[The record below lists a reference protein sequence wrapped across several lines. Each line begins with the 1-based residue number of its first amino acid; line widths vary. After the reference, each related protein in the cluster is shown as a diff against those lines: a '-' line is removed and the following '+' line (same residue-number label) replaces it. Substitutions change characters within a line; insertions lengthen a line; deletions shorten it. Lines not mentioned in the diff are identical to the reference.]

1 MAEPVDFDRRSTHFG
16 RNSNRLTT
24 GTTRP
29 DRVTGA
35 VHMGSTTSGPD
46 TKPRGALRRRIDL
59 LVREVAKFGAVGGAG
74 LLVNLAVFNLV
85 RHTTDLQVVRASVI
99 ATVVAIVFN
108 YVGFRY
114 FTYRDRDKS
123 GRTKELSLFLLFS
136 AVGLVIENG
145 VLYTATYGF
154 GWDSPLQSNIFK
166 FLGIGVAT
174 LFRFWSYRTWV
185 FRALPAREAVASAE
199 SFLEKGAAHPPAL
212 TGGAVK
218 RPNATGPYKRR

>member
-1 MAEPVDFDRRSTHFG
+1 MER
-16 RNSNRLTT
+16 
-24 GTTRP
+24 
-29 DRVTGA
+29 
-35 VHMGSTTSGPD
+35 GSS
-46 TKPRGALRRRIDL
+46 RLRRL
-59 LVREVAKFGAVGGAG
+59 CREVAKFGAVGGAG
-74 LLVNLAVFNLV
+74 VLVNLGVFNLV
-85 RHTTDLQVVRASVI
+85 RQVTDLQVVRAGVI

-123 GRTKELSLFLLFS
+123 GRTREMSLFLLFS

-145 VLYTATYGF
+145 VLYAATYGF

-185 FRALPAREAVASAE
+185 FRALPVREPAAGEVAR
-199 SFLEKGAAHPPAL
+199 
-212 TGGAVK
+212 GG
-218 RPNATGPYKRR
+218 RPGPRPRQRVP

>member
-1 MAEPVDFDRRSTHFG
+1 M
-16 RNSNRLTT
+16 
-24 GTTRP
+24 
-29 DRVTGA
+29 
-35 VHMGSTTSGPD
+35 
-46 TKPRGALRRRIDL
+46 
-59 LVREVAKFGAVGGAG
+59 REVAKFGAVGGAG
-74 LLVNLAVFNLV
+74 LLVNLGVFNLV
-85 RHTTDLQVVRASVI
+85 RNTTELQVVRASII
-99 ATVVAIVFN
+99 ATVVAIAFN

-136 AVGLVIENG
+136 VVGLVIENG

-185 FRALPAREAVASAE
+185 FRALPARETVTNAE
-199 SFLEKGAAHPPAL
+199 SFLEAKPPHPPTV
-212 TGGAVK
+212 TG
-218 RPNATGPYKRR
+218 KRR